1 MELHLHG
8 TWNRGGVMTKEERS
22 EIEEKINAL
31 NRQALLVRGVGASAA
46 MQRICN
52 ERDELKRKLE
62 WA

>member
-1 MELHLHG
+1 
-8 TWNRGGVMTKEERS
+8 MTKEERS